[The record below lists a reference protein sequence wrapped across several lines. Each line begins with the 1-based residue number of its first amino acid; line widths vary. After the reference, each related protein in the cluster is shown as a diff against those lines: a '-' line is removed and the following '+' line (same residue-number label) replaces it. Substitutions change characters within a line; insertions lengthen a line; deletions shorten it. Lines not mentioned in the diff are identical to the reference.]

1 LGRFFY
7 CLGLINQ
14 FPMHNYLSIENKIII
29 FVEIKMDEIMAKP
42 IKIKETPTL
51 DGRDVIVFLNKIKAS
66 NIKQISTAE
75 QSRILKNYQK
85 LKEIATF

>member
-1 LGRFFY
+1 
-7 CLGLINQ
+7 
-14 FPMHNYLSIENKIII
+14 
-29 FVEIKMDEIMAKP
+29 MAKP

-85 LKEIATF
+85 LNKLPLQILLFFYIYQLKDYLI

>member
-1 LGRFFY
+1 
-7 CLGLINQ
+7 
-14 FPMHNYLSIENKIII
+14 MHNYKSIENKIII
-29 FVEIKMDEIMAKP
+29 FVEIKMDDIMAKP

-51 DGRDVIVFLNKIKAS
+51 DGKDVVVFLNKIKAS

>member
-1 LGRFFY
+1 
-7 CLGLINQ
+7 
-14 FPMHNYLSIENKIII
+14 
-29 FVEIKMDEIMAKP
+29 MAKP

-51 DGRDVIVFLNKIKAS
+51 DGRDVIFFLNKIKAS
-66 NIKQISTAE
+66 NIKQISTVE